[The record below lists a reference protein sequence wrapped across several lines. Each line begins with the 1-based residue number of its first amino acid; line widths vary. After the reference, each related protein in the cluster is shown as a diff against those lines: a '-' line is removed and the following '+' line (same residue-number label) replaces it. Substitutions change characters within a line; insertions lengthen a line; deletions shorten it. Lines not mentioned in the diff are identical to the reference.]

1 MGSKKERERRSNRN
15 FPTCVCVSFVLIL
28 PHPAPRAP
36 GSVVD
41 NTQEP
46 GQTSVRTRC
55 RRVVTQKGKGWERAQ
70 SQEPSRPGRWSFVG
84 VGGGR
89 FSLGGF
95 VYVCVLLLFVDGR
108 FLCGMWSACIR

>member
-1 MGSKKERERRSNRN
+1 MGRTKERGEEATEFSTGVR
-15 FPTCVCVSFVLIL
+15 VFVLIL

-84 VGGGR
+84 WEGR
-89 FSLGGF
+89 RSHWAGLC
-95 VYVCVLLLFVDGR
+95 VCVLLLFVDGR
-108 FLCGMWSACIR
+108 FCAACGLLRAYGSN